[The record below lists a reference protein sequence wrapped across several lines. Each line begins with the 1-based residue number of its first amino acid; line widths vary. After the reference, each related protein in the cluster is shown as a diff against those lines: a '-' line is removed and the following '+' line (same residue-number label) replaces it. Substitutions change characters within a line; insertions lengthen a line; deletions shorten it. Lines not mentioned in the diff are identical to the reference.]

1 MKYAIPVYAGRL
13 SAHFGQSEE
22 FMLIDVDSQG
32 KVIAKETMS
41 VEPHNCGG
49 TPILLARKGVQVV
62 LAGGMG
68 MGPRMAFERQN
79 IRVVLGVTETD
90 PEKATLGHVKGT
102 LVSGQNVCDH
112 GDSVCDHSGHHSSSP
127 HN

>member
-22 FMLIDVDSQG
+22 FMLIDVDAQG
-32 KVIAKETMS
+32 KVIAKETLA

-49 TPILLARKGVQVV
+49 TPTILARKGVQVV

-79 IRVVLGVTETD
+79 IRVVLGVMESD
-90 PEKATLGHVKGT
+90 PEKATLGHFNGT
-102 LVSGQNVCDH
+102 LVSGQNVCNH

>member
-1 MKYAIPVYAGRL
+1 MKYAIPVYAGKL

-22 FMLIDVDSQG
+22 FMLIDIDTKG

-41 VEPHNCGG
+41 VAPHNCGG
-49 TPILLARKGVQVV
+49 TPKLLTDKGVEVV

-79 IRVVLGVTETD
+79 IQVVLGVMESD
-90 PEKATLGHVKGT
+90 PEKATLSHFNRT
-102 LVSGQNVCDH
+102 LISGQNACSH
-112 GDSVCDHSGHHSSSP
+112 GDSVCDHSDHHSSAP